1 MITMLLGGLWHGA
14 GAAYV
19 LWGLY
24 HGLLLAVHR
33 AWCHLVGGGRESAG
47 KEAATSAGG
56 QTWVGRHLGRPLL
69 VILFFHFTCVGW
81 LLFRAGA
88 LPREFSQV
96 KVVTGYLHSMFHF
109 PLASGVSPLAG
120 AIFILGGLAL
130 FFQSQYRLM
139 DRFSQWPVRWQAAGV
154 VAALAAIATLGV
166 FEGAQF
172 IYFQF

>member
-1 MITMLLGGLWHGA
+1 MLLGGLWHGA

-24 HGLLLAVHR
+24 HGLLLVMHR
-33 AWCHLVGGGRESAG
+33 AWQHLVDGRREAAD
-47 KEAATSAGG
+47 KEAAPHPVAQS
-56 QTWVGRHLGRPLL
+56 WLPKYLGKPLL
-69 VILFFHFTCVGW
+69 VVVFFHLTCVGW

-96 KVVTGYLHSMFHF
+96 KVVSGYLQAMVHF

-120 AIFILGGLAL
+120 AILVLGGLAL
-130 FFQSQYRLM
+130 FLQWQHRLM
-139 DRFSQWPVRWQAAGV
+139 DRFSQWPVPWQAGGV
-154 VAALAAIATLGV
+154 VCALATIAALGV